1 MPSRLF
7 ETVLIMVVVSM
18 AQPGWSQVSA
28 LPTDVQNVLAAV
40 GPTWGHDLR
49 GNVETTAKAFIPL
62 LKAAPKDGITVKKNL
77 PYGKDPRQVLDVYQP
92 QGRTGASVIIYV
104 HGGAYVR
111 GDRDAYGEMYGNIL
125 TWFGRQGLVGIN
137 ATYRL
142 APAAKWPAGAEDVRG
157 MVKWAK
163 DNVAQYGG
171 DPTRI
176 YLMGQ
181 SAGST
186 HVATYVFDRSLQP
199 PEGPGIEG
207 AILISGRYKVE
218 YDPADPNGAN
228 MQAYF
233 GTDPQAYASRSPI
246 NHIRENMRTPIF
258 LVISEYDNPG
268 LDVVGAEMLA
278 ALCARDGA
286 CPRFTRMEKHNHLS
300 NVFAFNTAGEQL
312 GREILEFMRR
322 GR

>member
-1 MPSRLF
+1 
-7 ETVLIMVVVSM
+7 
-18 AQPGWSQVSA
+18 
-28 LPTDVQNVLAAV
+28 
-40 GPTWGHDLR
+40 
-49 GNVETTAKAFIPL
+49 
-62 LKAAPKDGITVKKNL
+62 
-77 PYGKDPRQVLDVYQP
+77 
-92 QGRTGASVIIYV
+92 
-104 HGGAYVR
+104 
-111 GDRDAYGEMYGNIL
+111 
-125 TWFGRQGLVGIN
+125 
-137 ATYRL
+137 
-142 APAAKWPAGAEDVRG
+142 

-233 GTDPQAYASRSPI
+233 GTDPPSLRVSFIDQPHSRKY
-246 NHIRENMRTPIF
+246 ENAN
-258 LVISEYDNPG
+258 LPG
-268 LDVVGAEMLA
+268 Y
-278 ALCARDGA
+278 
-286 CPRFTRMEKHNHLS
+286 
-300 NVFAFNTAGEQL
+300 Q
-312 GREILEFMRR
+312 
-322 GR
+322 